1 MGAFTDATDQLFK
14 DLYKEVDDYF
24 NAIADAALKED
35 KDTWGDLNNFHYA
48 ASMAWQVQ
56 GIVATIGDEMKNQ
69 EKNRTDLGLWVG
81 PAADVYGSAM
91 KTLITFVER
100 INTALQPDNPNPD
113 FGTPTQPAQIPV
125 SAYGWSQWLNVL
137 YLWQVQVNIAVHDN
151 WQKAYDWIGREQTET
166 SQIMKDK
173 ERNLNNQ
180 DANNRR
186 NAEETLP
193 FLKARLESLVASES
207 ELRSRESTLLADIQR
222 ENAQV
227 EDWNR
232 WL

>member
-100 INTALQPDNPNPD
+100 INTALQPVHYQLT
-113 FGTPTQPAQIPV
+113 FTP
-125 SAYGWSQWLNVL
+125 
-137 YLWQVQVNIAVHDN
+137 
-151 WQKAYDWIGREQTET
+151 
-166 SQIMKDK
+166 
-173 ERNLNNQ
+173 
-180 DANNRR
+180 DANDNGPGYADFTTGRR
-186 NAEETLP
+186 HT
-193 FLKARLESLVASES
+193 
-207 ELRSRESTLLADIQR
+207 TG
-222 ENAQV
+222 
-227 EDWNR
+227 
-232 WL
+232 